1 MVSRKN
7 PGRLLTIDYRGTA
20 RGIAALLLAAML
32 GWVDA
37 AAQTP
42 ACTTA
47 TSACEDWIATGP
59 GPQKLRVYR
68 SHALDTAS
76 PAIRRALV
84 IVHGGDRDAGRSFRT
99 GMAVTFLAGGLDTTL
114 VVAPHFA
121 SSQGPECHDMV
132 AATEIAW
139 PCGGWRWGSV
149 ATTSDAI
156 TSFAALDDTL
166 KRVARRDIFPNLRF
180 IVVAG
185 FSAGG
190 QYVVRYAMAN
200 RVHDTL
206 GVPVS
211 YVVGSPSSY
220 AYPDAARPNPD
231 HDNRI
236 EPYPD
241 AQNCTTFH
249 RWPYGMQERQ
259 GYAAAIPDAQLRS
272 QLAARPITYLVG
284 ALDTTPDGGLDM
296 SCPALAQ
303 GNGRVERAQAFVRL
317 VAEKYKATPRLTLVR
332 GCGHEERCVFT
343 SDAALP
349 ILLPSIERTM
359 Q

>member
-1 MVSRKN
+1 V
-7 PGRLLTIDYRGTA
+7 LVW
-20 RGIAALLLAAML
+20 AALVSTL
-32 GWVDA
+32 DA
-37 AAQTP
+37 QAQVR
-42 ACTTA
+42 ACTEATA
-47 TSACEDWIATGP
+47 TCQDWITTGP

-68 SHALDTAS
+68 SYPLDTANPS
-76 PAIRRALV
+76 IQRALV
-84 IVHGGDRDAGRSFRT
+84 IVHGGDRGAARSFRT
-99 GMAVTFLAGGLDTTL
+99 GLAAAFLAGGAGGLETTL
-114 VVAPHFA
+114 VVAPRFA
-121 SSQGPECHDMV
+121 SSQGPECHDTV

-156 TSFAALDDTL
+156 TSFGALDDTMKQL
-166 KRVARRDIFPNLRF
+166 ARRDLFPNLRS

-236 EPYPD
+236 EPYSD

-249 RWPYGMQERQ
+249 RWPYGMQDRQ
-259 GYAAAIPDAQLRS
+259 GYAAAIADAQLRS
-272 QLAARPITYLVG
+272 QLAARPLAYLVG
-284 ALDTTPDGGLDM
+284 ALDTTLDGGLDM

-303 GNGRVERAQAFVRL
+303 GNGRVERAQAFVTL
-317 VAEKYKATPRLTLVR
+317 VAEKYKVAQPLTLVR

-343 SDAALP
+343 SDVALP
-349 ILLPSIERTM
+349 ILLPSIERTD